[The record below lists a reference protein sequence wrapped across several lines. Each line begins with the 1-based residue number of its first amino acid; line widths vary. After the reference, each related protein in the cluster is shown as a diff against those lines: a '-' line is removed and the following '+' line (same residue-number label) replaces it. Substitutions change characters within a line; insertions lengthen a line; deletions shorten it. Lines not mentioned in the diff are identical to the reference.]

1 MILTGNSMKSL
12 LSKFSLATLFATL
25 ILLNL
30 ADATMT
36 SILIF
41 EYGINVEVN
50 PILRE
55 LVQAYGIGALFGF
68 KYFIISILG
77 LLLLAL
83 KTDRRKI
90 VASYALWF
98 VNTIYVCIVIYD
110 VILTVISINI

>member
-1 MILTGNSMKSL
+1 MKSL